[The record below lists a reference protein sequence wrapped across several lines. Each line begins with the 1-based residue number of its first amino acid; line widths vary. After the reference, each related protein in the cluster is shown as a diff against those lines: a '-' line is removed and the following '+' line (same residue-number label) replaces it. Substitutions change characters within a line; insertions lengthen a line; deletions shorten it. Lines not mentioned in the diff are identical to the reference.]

1 MLKDYLVEV
10 KEDIKDLKVL
20 PRDLEV
26 STNFPVVIVGPRRAG
41 KTFYLYYLI
50 KNLNLKNEDYL
61 FVNFE
66 DYEVKIEDPTKIIPL
81 HIEIYKKE
89 PKFLFLDEIQSM
101 DNWQNFLYSLA
112 ERKKYCIFATGSS
125 SKLLSKEVSSF
136 LRGRFLN
143 RLLLP
148 LSFREYMVF
157 KGTNSDTVSQR
168 GISKIKGL
176 LEEYLRS
183 GGFPE
188 VVLGLIKKKAFV
200 KEYINVIIYK
210 DFIERYN
217 IENPEVAEFLIYS
230 LIQSNTSKISV
241 NKIHKQLKQ
250 ITKVSN
256 KTIRKYVFLL
266 PETFFVFLCRKFS
279 FSIKKTY
286 LSQPKIYLCDTSLD
300 YDENGIG
307 KKMENAVF
315 LELVRKTL
323 EPNKDLFYFQTKEG
337 YEVDFLIKEEGKIKR
352 LIQVTHAN
360 NFDEI
365 DKREIRALIHAHELF
380 KTYRPELIVITW
392 DYEDEKIV
400 SWFNKKAKITF
411 VPLWKWL
418 LGSSTSFS

>member
-10 KEDIKDLKVL
+10 KEDVKSLKIL
-20 PRDLEV
+20 PRELEV
-26 STNFPVVIVGPRRAG
+26 STNFPVAIVGPRRAG

-50 KNLNLKNEDYL
+50 KSLNLKNEDYL

-66 DYEVKIEDPTKIIPL
+66 DYEVKREDPARIIPV
-81 HIEIYKKE
+81 HIEVYKKE
-89 PKFLFLDEIQSM
+89 PKFLFLDEIQSL

-136 LRGRFLN
+136 LRGRFLSK
-143 RLLLP
+143 LLLP
-148 LSFREYMVF
+148 LSFREYLVF
-157 KGTNSDTVSQR
+157 KGTNPEVLSR
-168 GISKIKGL
+168 REISKIKGF
-176 LEEYLRS
+176 LEEYLKN

-188 VVLGLIKKKAFV
+188 VVLGLIKKKVFV
-200 KEYINVIIYK
+200 KEYINVLTYK
-210 DFIERYN
+210 DFIERYG

-230 LIQSNTSKISV
+230 LIQSNTSKLSV
-241 NKIHKQLKQ
+241 NRIYKQLKQ

-266 PETFFVFLCRKFS
+266 PETFFIFLFRKFS

-286 LSQPKIYLCDTSLD
+286 LTQPKIYLCDTSLD
-300 YDENGIG
+300 YEENGIG

-315 LELVRKTL
+315 LELVRKNL

-337 YEVDFLIKEEGKIKR
+337 YEVDFLIKEENKIKQ
-352 LIQVTHAN
+352 LIQVTYATD
-360 NFDEI
+360 FDEV
-365 DKREIRALIHAHELF
+365 DKREIRALIHAYELF
-380 KTYRPELIVITW
+380 KVYRPKLIVITW
-392 DYEDEKIV
+392 DYEDEKVV

-411 VPLWKWL
+411 VPLWKWVL
-418 LGSSTSFS
+418 SSSTSFS